1 MAFQRPRASEHLS
14 LDLQGPVGAHM
25 AGDEDLHCGAGHIP
39 EKPTCPLSAK
49 SPPRERPAGP
59 PYARRSSP
67 LELPCMPTLA
77 PVVAENNLGFTRG
90 SVPGRAARRPAGALS
105 RADATSGAPQRP
117 AGAGIDCDQP
127 GSIETPA
134 SLDRDHSFSPIGG
147 FSGASS
153 LSTLDM
159 TERVGS
165 KRKSNSVVEFA
176 SPRHTF

>member
-1 MAFQRPRASEHLS
+1 MALQRPRAGAHSS
-14 LDLQGPVGAHM
+14 LDMQGPLGAHM
-25 AGDEDLHCGAGHIP
+25 AGDEDLHCGAGQIP
-39 EKPTCPLSAK
+39 EKPTRPRSAE
-49 SPPRERPAGP
+49 SPPRERPAVN
-59 PYARRSSP
+59 ARRSSP

-77 PVVAENNLGFTRG
+77 PVVAENNLGFPRG
-90 SVPGRAARRPAGALS
+90 SVPGRAARRPSGALS

-117 AGAGIDCDQP
+117 AVGGIDCDQP

-176 SPRHTF
+176 SPRHSF